1 MRTELLA
8 CSVSINIERTTV
20 VFRTFVSLVAERIR
34 DRRQGW
40 QVSLFTENPRT
51 SNVHL
56 HNDRFNVLSKRQGS
70 IVAVAHSPNAYIP
83 TVT

>member
-1 MRTELLA
+1 MSRMRTELLA

-40 QVSLFTENPRT
+40 QVSLFT
-51 SNVHL
+51 
-56 HNDRFNVLSKRQGS
+56 
-70 IVAVAHSPNAYIP
+70 
-83 TVT
+83 